1 MRSFRS
7 SARGTHS
14 DASTAIGAA
23 VNEGLAV
30 SGNSSGYGF
39 RRSTIDP
46 TFASEGGVLK
56 RVARIKQAP
65 VTCAFCEA
73 GGLRRPARI
82 TFVTDHS
89 ELKAKEPEAAKSKTK
104 GVVQPGEQAVP
115 TTTAPKARGR
125 QQTVQVAKGSGVRRG
140 RVYDLARSNYA
151 KTVQAISDATSAP
164 RKIIHSVAR
173 RVGAPTTGGGRV
185 FLYEHNGAWVGACTN
200 HIQMADEIKAETAAL
215 HRTLDPTLTASDSLP
230 PVTQQLL
237 DDRDLRRGQ
246 ILEGDYKLAAN
257 VTGAR
262 RVLQRARGLATSVID
277 PQRDFQEL
285 LKSRSGLPSSQL
297 DALSLEQGRMNQRHS
312 EEFASLMKSHGLHNY
327 GPVDEMFKEGPTR
340 EQHASS
346 YFRKAV
352 TQKRMDQTFLA
363 TVVKL
368 ADGLKPDVDSGS
380 TGFSGS
386 INQVLDHPTL
396 LPSALKQ
403 ANPGLANSVVQLGSH
418 RNYLRDV
425 MNRNGLLDQ
434 VRSTGNWPSREDLVS
449 VLREGARFNKE
460 FPQEYGDL
468 RDRQQ
473 SEQNDMARRQL
484 EQQKAELGVD
494 SQEVATQKLTDQQI
508 LDRAKPTR
516 GPSGR
521 AINVPKRRSSKRRR
535 FFRSDLS

>member
-14 DASTAIGAA
+14 DAGTAIGAA

-30 SGNSSGYGF
+30 SSSNSSGYGF

-65 VTCAFCEA
+65 ITCAFCEA

-89 ELKAKEPEAAKSKTK
+89 ELKAKEPEAPKAKTK
-104 GVVQPGEQAVP
+104 TRSRGVVQPSEQAVP
-115 TTTAPKARGR
+115 TTTAPRVKGR
-125 QQTVQVAKGSGVRRG
+125 AQTVQVAKGVGIGRR
-140 RVYDLARSNYA
+140 RVYDLARTNYA

-173 RVGAPTTGGGRV
+173 RVSAPTTGGGRV

-200 HIQMADEIKAETAAL
+200 HMQMADEIKAETAAL

-230 PVTQQLL
+230 PVTQELL
-237 DDRDLRRGQ
+237 DKRDLRRGQ
-246 ILEGDYKLAAN
+246 ILDRDYTLAAS
-257 VTGAR
+257 VGGAK

-277 PQRDFQEL
+277 PQKDFDEL
-285 LKSRSGLPSSQL
+285 LKSRSTMPSSQL
-297 DALSLEQGRMNQRHS
+297 DALSLEQGRMNQRHP
-312 EEFASLMKSHGLHNY
+312 EEFASLMKSYGLHNY

-346 YFRKAV
+346 YFNKAII
-352 TQKRMDQTFLA
+352 QKRMDHAFLR

-368 ADGLKPDVDSGS
+368 ASDLKPDVDSGS

-396 LPSALKQ
+396 LPSALKEV
-403 ANPGLANSVVQLGSH
+403 NPNLARSVVQLGSH
-418 RNYLRDV
+418 TNYLRDV
-425 MNRNGLLDQ
+425 MDRNGLLGQ
-434 VRSTGNWPSREDLVS
+434 VRSTGNWPSRESLAS

-460 FPQEYGDL
+460 FPQEYRDL

-473 SEQNDMARRQL
+473 SEQRDLDQRQL
-484 EQQKAELGVD
+484 QQQKTELGVT

-508 LDRAKPTR
+508 LDQAKSTR
-516 GPSGR
+516 GT
-521 AINVPKRRSSKRRR
+521 PKRRSSKSRR